1 MSFAGRGH
9 IIRFMSAIT
18 EEIYTVTAVNRMARY
33 TIEES
38 FPSIWV
44 EGEISN
50 YHHHGSGHRY
60 FSLKDEE
67 SQLRCAMW
75 RSSAA
80 YLKFEP
86 KDGLKV
92 IANGNLTIYE
102 KGGQYQLV
110 VRKLLPSGMGEL
122 ELAFRQLKEKL
133 EKEGLF
139 DPAHKKPLPQ
149 YPMRVGIVT
158 SPTGAVIHD
167 IIRVIQRRNSKLDII
182 LWPSEVQGDIAPPQL
197 AEGIGRFNEYG
208 QVDLIII
215 GRGGGSLE
223 DLWAFNDERVVRAVY
238 GSAIPVV
245 SAVGHEVDYTLT
257 DLAADYS
264 AATPSMAAE
273 IVSWP
278 LDDFQAALSGFVRE
292 MDRSLREM
300 LKEKKARFL
309 ELAGARVLTRPEA
322 MLEPRYQYLDNQ
334 IRLLHLLSEK
344 RFDTFRKAMALNM
357 SRLEALSPL
366 AVLAR
371 GYAVARTSPGKK
383 VLRSVADIGVGGR
396 METIIPDG
404 SLISSVEEIQKSSSH
419 GGKKRV

>member
-1 MSFAGRGH
+1 MQPVK
-9 IIRFMSAIT
+9 
-18 EEIYTVTAVNRMARY
+18 EEIYTVTAVNRVARY
-33 TIEES
+33 AIEQS
-38 FPSIWV
+38 FPSVWV

-60 FSLKDEE
+60 FTLKDDQ
-67 SQLRCAMW
+67 SQLKCAMW
-75 RSSAA
+75 RSSADG
-80 YLKFEP
+80 LKFEP

-92 IANGNLTIYE
+92 IAHGNLTIYE
-102 KGGQYQLV
+102 RGGSYQLIAK
-110 VRKLLPSGMGEL
+110 RLLPSGMGEL

-139 DPAHKKPLPQ
+139 DPAHKKELPQ
-149 YPMRVGIVT
+149 YPMRIGIVT

-167 IIRVIQRRNSKLDII
+167 IIRVIKRRNPKLEII

-197 AEGIGRFNEYG
+197 VAGIEGLNEYG

-238 GSAIPVV
+238 NSAIPVI

-257 DLAADYS
+257 DLVADYS

-273 IVSWP
+273 LAAWP
-278 LDDFQAALSGFVRE
+278 LADFQSVLEGYIRE
-292 MDRSLREM
+292 MSRALKDQVVEGRNRLATLVGSRSLS
-300 LKEKKARFL
+300 
-309 ELAGARVLTRPEA
+309 RPES

-334 IRLLHLLSEK
+334 LRLLHLLSEK
-344 RFDTFRKAMALNM
+344 RFDNFRRMAALAL

-371 GYAVARTSPGKK
+371 GYSVARTSPEGK
-383 VLRSVADIGVGGR
+383 VISSVKDIETGGR
-396 METIIPDG
+396 METIVSDG
-404 SLISSVEEIQKSSSH
+404 SVFSKVDEIR
-419 GGKKRV
+419 KKK

>member
-1 MSFAGRGH
+1 MFFGDWGR
-9 IIRFMSAIT
+9 IIGNMQPAK

-38 FPSIWV
+38 FPSVWV

-60 FSLKDEE
+60 FTLKDDQ
-67 SQLRCAMW
+67 SQLKCAMW
-75 RSSAA
+75 RSSADG
-80 YLKFEP
+80 LRFEP

-92 IANGNLTIYE
+92 IAQGNLTIYE
-102 KGGQYQLV
+102 RGGQYQLIAK
-110 VRKLLPSGMGEL
+110 RLTPSGMGEL
-122 ELAFRQLKEKL
+122 ELALRQLREKL

-139 DPAHKKPLPQ
+139 DSAHKRPLPT
-149 YPMRVGIVT
+149 YPMRIGIVT

-167 IIRVIQRRNSKLDII
+167 IIRVIKRRNPKLEII
-182 LWPSEVQGDIAPPQL
+182 LWPSEVQGETAPPLL
-197 AEGIGRFNEYG
+197 AAGIEGLNAYG

-238 GSAIPVV
+238 NSPIPVI
-245 SAVGHEVDYTLT
+245 SAVGHEVDYTLS

-273 IVSWP
+273 IAAWP
-278 LDDFQAALSGFVRE
+278 MAEFLTALRSYVRE
-292 MDRSLREM
+292 MTKALRGLVEDGRG
-300 LKEKKARFL
+300 RFVDL
-309 ELAGARVLTRPEA
+309 VTSAALARPES
-322 MLEPRYQYLDNQ
+322 MLEPRYQLLDNQ
-334 IRLLHLLSEK
+334 LRLLHLLSEK
-344 RFDTFRKAMALNM
+344 RFDTFRRATALAA

-371 GYAVARTSPGKK
+371 GYSVARTAPEGK
-383 VLRSVADIGVGGR
+383 VIRSLKDIGEGGR
-396 METIIPDG
+396 LETIVTDG
-404 SLISSVEEIQKSSSH
+404 SIFSKVDEIR
-419 GGKKRV
+419 KK

>member
-1 MSFAGRGH
+1 MS
-9 IIRFMSAIT
+9 T
-18 EEIYTVTAVNRMARY
+18 KPEQIYTVTAVNRMARY

-44 EGEISN
+44 QGEISN

-60 FSLKDEE
+60 FTLKDEQ

-75 RSSAA
+75 RSSGAV
-80 YLKFEP
+80 LKFEP
-86 KDGLKV
+86 QDGLKI
-92 IANGNLTIYE
+92 IATGNLTVYE
-102 KGGQYQLV
+102 RGGTYQLIV
-110 VRKLLPSGMGEL
+110 KRMLPAGMGEL

-139 DPAHKKPLPQ
+139 DPAHKKELPEYPL
-149 YPMRVGIVT
+149 RIGIVT

-167 IIRVIQRRNSKLDII
+167 VMRVIKRRNPKLDII
-182 LWPSEVQGDIAPPQL
+182 LWPSEVQGEIAPPQL
-197 AEGIGRFNEYG
+197 AAGVEALNDYG

-238 GSAIPVV
+238 NSRIPVV

-257 DLAADYS
+257 DLVADYS

-273 IVSWP
+273 VVAWQ
-278 LDDFQAALSGFVRE
+278 LDEFQLSLAGYVRE
-292 MDRSLREM
+292 MWRALEGQVRDKRVRFNELIRSRAL
-300 LKEKKARFL
+300 LK
-309 ELAGARVLTRPEA
+309 PET
-322 MLEPRYQYLDNQ
+322 MLEARYQHLDTQ
-334 IRLLHLLSEK
+334 VRLLHLLSEK
-344 RFDTFRKAMALNM
+344 RFDTFRKSLGLVS

-371 GYAVARTSPGKK
+371 GYSVARTMPERK
-383 VLRSVADIGVGGR
+383 VISSTNGIEVGDR
-396 METIIPDG
+396 IETIVTDG
-404 SLISSVEEIQKSSSH
+404 AIMSSVDEIKKKS
-419 GGKKRV
+419 